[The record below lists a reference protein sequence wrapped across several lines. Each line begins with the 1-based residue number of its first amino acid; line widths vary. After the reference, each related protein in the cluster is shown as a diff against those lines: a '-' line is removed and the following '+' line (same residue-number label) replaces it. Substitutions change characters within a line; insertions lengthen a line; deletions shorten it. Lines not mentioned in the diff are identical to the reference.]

1 MNRRGWKLAVALA
14 IMALLSATGFAVL
27 NTLHTNAQTAQRAPE
42 KINALLFYE
51 KGCCKSCEDMET
63 YLTDTPNQYYPSEM
77 KSGLITAQ
85 VIDMKKDPA
94 TVSKYNVKNWA
105 PKLVVTKNGKQSV
118 VDVSEVWMY
127 MGNKAGAMNAI
138 KGAIDKQLGR
148 YHGPVRC
155 GQHAFHLPVC
165 GRCGHGHQ
173 PLQHGG

>member
-27 NTLHTNAQTAQRAPE
+27 SSTHSNAQAAQGTPE

-51 KGCCKSCEDMET
+51 KGCCKSCEDMED
-63 YLTDTPNQYYPSEM
+63 YLKDAVNQYYPNEV
-77 KSGLITAQ
+77 KSGLISAQ

-94 TVSKYNVKNWA
+94 MVAKYNVKNWA
-105 PKLVVTKNGKQSV
+105 LKLVVTRNGQESV
-118 VDVSEVWMY
+118 VDVPEVWMY

-148 YHGPVRC
+148 
-155 GQHAFHLPVC
+155 
-165 GRCGHGHQ
+165 
-173 PLQHGG
+173 